1 MEIRRSIFH
10 DQLDFGKLKPYLSIQ
25 VVTCPEEWLC
35 RDSERESCAPS
46 GEGLVEVGSHSLGWG
61 IRETI
66 IGIAMLEGLQFIEK
80 SVVPAVADGR
90 FGRT

>member
-1 MEIRRSIFH
+1 
-10 DQLDFGKLKPYLSIQ
+10 
-25 VVTCPEEWLC
+25 
-35 RDSERESCAPS
+35 
-46 GEGLVEVGSHSLGWG
+46 LVEVGSHSLGWG